1 MSELGR
7 LDDVL
12 LAAVESVTVAMAGAF
27 DEIWSKPNA
36 AQVMAGFLGGKVRF
50 VVERDG
56 VSVLVEP
63 DAPPPPE
70 PFVGMYL

>member
-1 MSELGR
+1 MSKP
-7 LDDVL
+7 DDVL
-12 LAAVESVTVAMAGAF
+12 AAAVESVTVAMAGAF

-36 AQVMAGFLGGKVRF
+36 AQTMAAFLDGKVRF

-56 VSVLVEP
+56 VSVLAEP
-63 DAPPPPE
+63 DAPPPE